1 MLTDGTSGARFHQ
14 PENFWKARGK
24 PRLPFPATPRLQIQA
39 HHPVTLLFISV
50 CAGIHLAMRETRGR
64 RERLLLLLSNASKTS
79 SLTEIKAC
87 CFTGLAGE
95 PASGI
100 LLSPLPNTEVRD
112 TCRHVLWMPGIQ
124 TRVLRVHNNCSY
136 PLSHF
141 SATPLSPH
149 GFWGSHSG
157 PCVFK
162 ASTFLTKLFQQ
173 SLSDSFLNT
182 FFFRSC

>member
-1 MLTDGTSGARFHQ
+1 MLTDGTLGARFHQ

-24 PRLPFPATPRLQIQA
+24 PRIPFPATPRLQIQV
-39 HHPVTLLFISV
+39 HHPVRLFFLV
-50 CAGIHLAMRETRGR
+50 CGGIHLAMWETRGR
-64 RERLLLLLSNASKTS
+64 RERLLLLLSDAFKTS

-95 PASGI
+95 SASGI
-100 LLSPLPNTEVRD
+100 LLSPLPNIEVRD
-112 TCRHVLWMPGIQ
+112 TCRHVLWVSGIQ
-124 TRVLRVHNNCSY
+124 TQVLRVHNNCSY

-157 PCVFK
+157 PCDFK
-162 ASTFLTKLFQQ
+162 ASILLTELFQQ
-173 SLSDSFLNT
+173 SFSDSFLNT